1 MKLQIRSD
9 NCREKLRKGPD
20 SCKLMSK
27 LGAGGYFHRCFTKLD
42 KPELGRKIGIA
53 KSDFLQLQKTWKHQ
67 IYKSLIESKLMYSL
81 ICLCLSAAEYR
92 RLHGFQRRCLPR
104 ILGIAPA
111 FLSRISNANVLRTAG
126 CHAAGTMLLQRQLLL
141 LGKALRPSHEN
152 FMHCTSFIP
161 GSLQSTTSR
170 YVRGVGRLRRECV
183 TKNWKSNCSTV

>member
-20 SCKLMSK
+20 SCKLMLK

-53 KSDFLQLQKTWKHQ
+53 MSDFLQLQRAWKHQ
-67 IYKSLIESKLMYSL
+67 IYKSLIESKLMYSPVSVAYASL
-81 ICLCLSAAEYR
+81 QLSIGV
-92 RLHGFQRRCLPR
+92 HGFQRRCLPR

-111 FLSRISNANVLRTAG
+111 FLSRIANANVLRRAG
-126 CHAAGTMLLQRQLLL
+126 CYAAATILQQRQLLL
-141 LGKALRPSHEN
+141 LGKALRPPHEN

-161 GSLQSTTSR
+161 GSLHEESWRAET
-170 YVRGVGRLRRECV
+170 
-183 TKNWKSNCSTV
+183 